1 MVEVAK
7 TGAQKESGSE
17 EVQGL
22 HRGLSNR
29 HIQFIALGGAIGS
42 GLFMGAGKTI
52 SVSGTSIIFT
62 YMLIGI
68 VLFFVMRAMGEL
80 LLSNLDYKT
89 FGDFCSEYLGPW
101 AGFFIGWSYWLTWI
115 VAATADSV
123 VIGGYFQY
131 WFPDLPAWG
140 PALVILGL
148 LLSLNF
154 LTVRLFGELEFW
166 FSLVKVIAVVSLI
179 VVGLV
184 LIATSFVSQTGVTAS
199 FSHLVDREAFLPF
212 GVSGFFAGFQ
222 IAIFSFAGIEMI
234 GATAAEAKD
243 PHKTL
248 PKAINAVPIRVMV
261 FYVLS
266 LICIISVSSW
276 YAVSADKS
284 PFVQLFMLTGLPVA
298 AGLINLVVTTSAI
311 SAANSGIFCT
321 SRTLFGLADVN
332 QAPTAFK
339 GVTRRRV
346 PGSSLLFSCLCI
358 SGGTAMLI
366 FIPSVMTVFTIVST
380 VASVLLIFIWSL
392 VLIAYL
398 VYRKK
403 KPELHAAS
411 TFRMPLGIPLS
422 YFSLAFFVFTVVLL
436 ALEPDTLSAL
446 YFMPLWFGWLTIAYL
461 VKYRRS
467 SIAKPKFED
476 ADYGLDAGT
485 N

>member
-1 MVEVAK
+1 
-7 TGAQKESGSE
+7 
-17 EVQGL
+17 
-22 HRGLSNR
+22 
-29 HIQFIALGGAIGS
+29 
-42 GLFMGAGKTI
+42 
-52 SVSGTSIIFT
+52 
-62 YMLIGI
+62 
-68 VLFFVMRAMGEL
+68 
-80 LLSNLDYKT
+80 
-89 FGDFCSEYLGPW
+89 
-101 AGFFIGWSYWLTWI
+101 
-115 VAATADSV
+115 
-123 VIGGYFQY
+123 
-131 WFPDLPAWG
+131 
-140 PALVILGL
+140 
-148 LLSLNF
+148 
-154 LTVRLFGELEFW
+154 
-166 FSLVKVIAVVSLI
+166 
-179 VVGLV
+179 
-184 LIATSFVSQTGVTAS
+184 
-199 FSHLVDREAFLPF
+199 
-212 GVSGFFAGFQ
+212 
-222 IAIFSFAGIEMI
+222 MI

-243 PHKTL
+243 PHKIL

-261 FYVLS
+261 FYMLS

-339 GVTRRRV
+339 EVTRRRV

-380 VASVLLIFIWSL
+380 VAPVLLIFIWSL

-398 VYRKK
+398 VYRKR

-411 TFRMPLGIPLS
+411 IFKMPLRIPLS
-422 YFSLAFFVFTVVLL
+422 YFSLASFVFTVALL

-446 YFMPLWFGWLTIAYL
+446 YFMPLWFGWLTIVYP

-467 SIAKPKFED
+467 SIAKPKFQD